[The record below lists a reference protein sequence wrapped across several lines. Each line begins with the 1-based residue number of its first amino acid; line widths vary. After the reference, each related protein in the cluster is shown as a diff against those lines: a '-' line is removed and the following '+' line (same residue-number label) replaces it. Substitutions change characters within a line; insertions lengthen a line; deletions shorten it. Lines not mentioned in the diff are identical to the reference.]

1 MQLQHKVV
9 RATCPVLTPIHPPTP
24 PPPPS
29 PRALSRAVV
38 LAAMPP
44 AARWSPSRHRSFP
57 PAFKQAARQL
67 LLVNNRLRAGQP
79 ASWGTADAGRQAA
92 LVKSSSSTAGAASIA
107 GGAAG
112 EGGIAAGSLVGGE
125 AAPRGLPRDA
135 VHEVLRQLASFPLS
149 FWMKQPA
156 AADFP
161 PAATSR
167 TPATT
172 ASSPFLPGPLTPD
185 APHTPAAATPP
196 LPALHPVNPQPAVP
210 AGSIPVPEGPGGA
223 A

>member
-1 MQLQHKVV
+1 M
-9 RATCPVLTPIHPPTP
+9 
-24 PPPPS
+24 
-29 PRALSRAVV
+29 

-44 AARWSPSRHRSFP
+44 AARWSPSRHRFFP
-57 PAFKQAARQL
+57 SAFKQAARQL

-125 AAPRGLPRDA
+125 TAPRRLPRDA

-156 AADFP
+156 AVDFP
-161 PAATSR
+161 PAATSC

-172 ASSPFLPGPLTPD
+172 ASSPFLPGPLTPG

-210 AGSIPVPEGPGGA
+210 AGSIPVPEGPDGA